1 MAVVGMKL
9 LSVVGPLERFD
20 EVTRGALIGNGFHP
34 EDVSIIAKKVKELRR
49 FAFDN
54 PYAALLTQAGAI
66 LDLLEITPE
75 YTPFDARKD
84 PDKRESAEYLDSLEK
99 GIRERIDRRDELRDK
114 IHEDENIAVQLAH
127 YGDVSVRL
135 EDLFHFSYAQ
145 FRFGC
150 MPKDTYRH
158 FAAHLEDDDSF
169 YFFPSVSEGENV
181 YGMYMAPRN
190 VIEKVDTLFASLHFE
205 RIRITDDGIAGTPA
219 EAEALVKERIRA
231 ETQESERA
239 AKELSEIA
247 ARERERLLAL
257 YCDLKYLN
265 DSFEIR
271 RYAAHTDNSFYIIGW
286 VPEAEA
292 DAIMKRL
299 DEMARVTY
307 TIDDPEGLVDFSPPI
322 KLKNKKL
329 FAPFETLLGMYGLPS
344 YNEIDPT
351 PLIAV
356 VFTLLF
362 GIMFGDIGQ
371 GIVLL
376 IAGILMWKLKKIPLG
391 KVICYAGVSAT
402 AFGFVYGSVFG
413 NEHLLPGFK
422 AMENG
427 NTINTI
433 LLTGVGLGVALIFV
447 AMAYNIANGVRQ
459 KDPGKVFFSQNGI
472 AGAVLYAVLLALVL
486 SMFVSGLD
494 FINMKVLVWIV
505 VVTSVIILLKEPLS
519 HLAQRRADWM
529 PKNKAEFLIE
539 SLIELFD
546 VFLSYL
552 SNTISFVRI
561 GIFALNHAGM
571 MMVVYLLART
581 ASGSDNILVVILGN
595 AFVMVLEGLIVGIQV
610 MRLEFFEL
618 FSRFY
623 SGSGTPYQPFEI
635 HYSKNTTGGKQ

>member
-20 EVTRGALIGNGFHP
+20 EVMRGALIGNGFHP
-34 EDVSIIAKKVKELRR
+34 EDVSVIAKKVKELRR

-54 PYAALLTQAGAI
+54 PYATLLAQAGAI
-66 LDLLEITPE
+66 LDLLGIIPE
-75 YTPFDARKD
+75 YTPFDVRQD
-84 PDKRESAEYLDSLEK
+84 LDKREIAEYLDSLEQD
-99 GIRERIDRRDELRDK
+99 IRARIDRRDELSRK
-114 IHEDENIAVQLAH
+114 IREDENIAVQLAH
-127 YGDVSVRL
+127 YGDVSARL
-135 EDLFHFSYAQ
+135 EDLFHFTYAQ
-145 FRFGC
+145 FRFGS

-158 FAAHLEDDDSF
+158 FAAHLEEDDSF
-169 YFFPSVSEGENV
+169 YFFPSVSEGDNV
-181 YGMYMAPRN
+181 YGMYMAPRK

-219 EAEALVKERIRA
+219 EAEALVKERIRT
-231 ETQESERA
+231 ETQDSEAA
-239 AKELSEIA
+239 AKEISEIA
-247 ARERERLLAL
+247 AREREKLLAL

-286 VPEAEA
+286 VPEEEA
-292 DAIMKRL
+292 DTITKRL
-299 DEMARVTY
+299 DATPRVTY

-322 KLKNKKL
+322 KLKNRKL
-329 FAPFETLLGMYGLPS
+329 FAPFETILGMYGLPS

-371 GIVLL
+371 GLVLL
-376 IAGILMWKLKKIPLG
+376 IAGILMWKCKRIPLG
-391 KVICYAGVSAT
+391 KVVCYAGVSAT
-402 AFGFVYGSVFG
+402 VFGFVYGSVFG
-413 NEHLLPGFK
+413 KEDLLPGFK

-427 NTINTI
+427 DTINTI
-433 LLTGVGLGVALIFV
+433 LFIGVGLGVALIFI
-447 AMAYNIANGVRQ
+447 AMAYNIANGIRQ
-459 KDPGKVFFSQNGI
+459 KDPGKVLFSQNGI
-472 AGAVLYAVLLALVL
+472 VGAVLYAVLLLLVL
-486 SMFVSGLD
+486 SMFFSGMD
-494 FINMKVLVWIV
+494 FINVQVLTWII
-505 VVTSVIILLKEPLS
+505 VVTSVLILLKEPLS
-519 HLAQRRADWM
+519 HLLQRRSDWL

-571 MMVVYLLART
+571 MMVVYLLAQT
-581 ASGSDNILVVILGN
+581 AGGSDNIFVVILGN

-635 HYSKNTTGGKQ
+635 HYSKETIGGKK

>member
-84 PDKRESAEYLDSLEK
+84 PDKRESAEYLDSLEQ

-190 VIEKVDTLFASLHFE
+190 VIEKVDALFASLHFE
-205 RIRITDDGIAGTPA
+205 RIRITDDGIAGTPT

-292 DAIMKRL
+292 DTIM
-299 DEMARVTY
+299 
-307 TIDDPEGLVDFSPPI
+307 
-322 KLKNKKL
+322 
-329 FAPFETLLGMYGLPS
+329 
-344 YNEIDPT
+344 
-351 PLIAV
+351 
-356 VFTLLF
+356 
-362 GIMFGDIGQ
+362 
-371 GIVLL
+371 
-376 IAGILMWKLKKIPLG
+376 
-391 KVICYAGVSAT
+391 
-402 AFGFVYGSVFG
+402 
-413 NEHLLPGFK
+413 
-422 AMENG
+422 
-427 NTINTI
+427 
-433 LLTGVGLGVALIFV
+433 
-447 AMAYNIANGVRQ
+447 
-459 KDPGKVFFSQNGI
+459 
-472 AGAVLYAVLLALVL
+472 
-486 SMFVSGLD
+486 
-494 FINMKVLVWIV
+494 
-505 VVTSVIILLKEPLS
+505 
-519 HLAQRRADWM
+519 
-529 PKNKAEFLIE
+529 
-539 SLIELFD
+539 
-546 VFLSYL
+546 
-552 SNTISFVRI
+552 
-561 GIFALNHAGM
+561 
-571 MMVVYLLART
+571 
-581 ASGSDNILVVILGN
+581 
-595 AFVMVLEGLIVGIQV
+595 
-610 MRLEFFEL
+610 
-618 FSRFY
+618 
-623 SGSGTPYQPFEI
+623 
-635 HYSKNTTGGKQ
+635 